1 MTRRHGSL
9 SAGSCAFEKPVVAF
23 GVGSGEWAPFFYMY
37 RRSWL
42 CDQNDSKWGV
52 PGEKEDTERWM
63 YELQRFK
70 SQHGENDGDGD
81 GDTKAGRPLFSIS
94 MLPVLHPLF
103 PQKYILAAQKG
114 AGRCQ
119 MTSNTDLHINV
130 FAAAHCTLERKGR
143 RLMQEAV
150 WLLVRT

>member
-1 MTRRHGSL
+1 MAACQLAAVLLKSRLLPLEWVLANKPRFSTCIAGADFVIKMIVNEVCQGRRRIQRGECM
-9 SAGSCAFEKPVVAF
+9 SCSVSRV
-23 GVGSGEWAPFFYMY
+23 S
-37 RRSWL
+37 
-42 CDQNDSKWGV
+42 
-52 PGEKEDTERWM
+52 TEN
-63 YELQRFK
+63 Y
-70 SQHGENDGDGD
+70 GDGD
-81 GDTKAGRPLFSIS
+81 GGTKAGRPLFSIS

-119 MTSNTDLHINV
+119 MTSNTDLHINI